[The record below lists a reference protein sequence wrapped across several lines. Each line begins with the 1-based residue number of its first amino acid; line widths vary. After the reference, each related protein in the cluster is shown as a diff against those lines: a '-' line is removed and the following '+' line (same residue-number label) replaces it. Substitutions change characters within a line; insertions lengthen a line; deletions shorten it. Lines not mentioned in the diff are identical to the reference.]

1 MKRSGFKR
9 PQRER
14 APRPVHEPLSDEV
27 RARCK
32 AAPVAKTF
40 TGVEK
45 SVPARN
51 AHLLSMAKGK
61 PCMLMLPMCDGG
73 GETTVAAHSNQSIHG
88 KGGARKADDQY
99 SVWGCFA
106 CHSWL
111 DQGSA
116 SREEK
121 DAAFNAA
128 HKRQVLA
135 WREIADS
142 YTAKPKDQAAAQW
155 ALNQL
160 EHEC

>member
-14 APRPVHEPLSDEV
+14 AASPLYEPLSAEV
-27 RARCK
+27 QARFKAEPVAQSVTTLEKSK
-32 AAPVAKTF
+32 AA
-40 TGVEK
+40 
-45 SVPARN
+45 RN
-51 AHLLSMAKGK
+51 PHLLAMAKGK

-73 GETTVAAHSNQSIHG
+73 GETTVAAHSNQAIHG
-88 KGGARKADDQY
+88 KAGARKADDQY

-116 SREEK
+116 PREEK